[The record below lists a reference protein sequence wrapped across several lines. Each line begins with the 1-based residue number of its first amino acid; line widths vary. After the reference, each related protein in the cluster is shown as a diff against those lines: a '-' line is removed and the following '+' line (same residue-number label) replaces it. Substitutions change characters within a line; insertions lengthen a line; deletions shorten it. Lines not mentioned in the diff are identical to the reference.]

1 MFLSKQRRG
10 TTVTQHVET
19 AAEAL
24 VYTVDEAA
32 SVLRIGRNAIYEE
45 ISAGRLKSFT
55 QGRRRRIARADLVAF
70 VNALRKDAEP
80 KPARAPICRTA
91 PRVKE

>member
-1 MFLSKQRRG
+1 MS
-10 TTVTQHVET
+10 QHAET
-19 AAEAL
+19 GLAPL
-24 VYTVDEAA
+24 VYTVEEAA
-32 SVLRIGRNAIYEE
+32 QTLRIGRNAIYEE

-80 KPARAPICRTA
+80 KPARAPIRRA
-91 PRVKE
+91 AQRVKA